1 MTLKD
6 DKDRKE
12 AAIWFFV
19 WQTPFIALM
28 FIIGLACR
36 AIFLDL
42 DASQA
47 QDGLPLLAME
57 VLNPFLAGVI
67 LASIFAAT
75 MSTADSKACT
85 AAITDGVKPEWAQEH
100 KTTKLVSL
108 VIAVFVTLIALED
121 NSSPAGDSVFAL
133 VVLAGTALAASLFH
147 CC

>member
-1 MTLKD
+1 
-6 DKDRKE
+6 
-12 AAIWFFV
+12 
-19 WQTPFIALM
+19 ALM

-75 MSTADSKACT
+75 MSTADSQVLACT
-85 AAITDGVKPEWAQEH
+85 AAITDDVKPEWAQEH
-100 KTTKLVSL
+100 KTTKLVTM
-108 VIAVFVTLIALED
+108 VIAVFVTLIAL
-121 NSSPAGDSVFAL
+121 G
-133 VVLAGTALAASLFH
+133 G
-147 CC
+147 